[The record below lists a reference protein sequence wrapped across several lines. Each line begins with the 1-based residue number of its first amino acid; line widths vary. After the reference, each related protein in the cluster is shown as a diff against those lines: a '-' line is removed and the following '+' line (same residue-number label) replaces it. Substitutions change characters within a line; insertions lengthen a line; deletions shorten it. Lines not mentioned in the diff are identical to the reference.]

1 MVNYPTTPI
10 RLLER
15 KFFKYHKK
23 EKTLMVNYPTTPD
36 RLLERKKDCVKE
48 KGLQENCDFR

>member
-1 MVNYPTTPI
+1 
-10 RLLER
+10 
-15 KFFKYHKK
+15 
-23 EKTLMVNYPTTPD
+23 MVNYPTTPD